1 MIISQ
6 TPLRI
11 SLLGGGTDLK
21 EYYKIRDGFVVST
34 AIDKYVFIIVKERFD
49 DLIYV
54 NYSSKERTD
63 SPLKI
68 KHDLVRE
75 ALLKA
80 GVNKG
85 IEITMLADIPSEGSG
100 LGSSSSLLV
109 GLLNALYMYQGIQVT
124 AERLAKEACNIE
136 INKCKKPI
144 GKQDQYIAA
153 YGGLCSFKFKK
164 TGQVEAKRLNLTE
177 SEGRVL
183 GSNMLLFYTGIT
195 RQSSEILTEQRAKT
209 KNMFTELNLIKSLAE
224 QAVVAINSKK
234 YDKIGTLLRKN
245 WKLIVPSL
253 LGMLMG
259 IGFALVFIV
268 MNDLI
273 SLISTDPS
281 SLFITGGISAMAKKV
296 SSVLI
301 NQSQIIKIVL
311 SLLVFV
317 MANFMAGSSLIG
329 MKYSMI
335 KDTMGNKKTPLI
347 RSFFKGTKYY
357 WKIVEMR
364 VMVLILIVIL
374 SVLLSFPFFIL
385 SRYFGDGPIFVLLSV
400 ILILLVIKLILFFRY
415 PILIRNGLRAIP
427 SLNKAIN
434 IFKKNTKYVFG
445 TWLIT
450 IFFMFSANLLFDFV
464 RISITDYLYYIV
476 ILVVLMVG
484 FYILKE
490 LLMVIVNTFV
500 DVFGY
505 VSYVRLRK
513 K

>member
-68 KHDLVRE
+68 KHDLVKE
-75 ALLKA
+75 ALLKT

-85 IEITMLADIPSEGSG
+85 VEITMLADIPSEGSG

-124 AERLAKEACNIE
+124 AERLAKEACDIE

-209 KNMFTELNLIKSLAE
+209 KNMITELNLIKSLAE

-245 WKLIVPSL
+245 WKYKKKLSK
-253 LGMLMG
+253 
-259 IGFALVFIV
+259 
-268 MNDLI
+268 NI
-273 SLISTDPS
+273 S
-281 SLFITGGISAMAKKV
+281 
-296 SSVLI
+296 
-301 NQSQIIKIVL
+301 
-311 SLLVFV
+311 
-317 MANFMAGSSLIG
+317 
-329 MKYSMI
+329 
-335 KDTMGNKKTPLI
+335 
-347 RSFFKGTKYY
+347 
-357 WKIVEMR
+357 
-364 VMVLILIVIL
+364 
-374 SVLLSFPFFIL
+374 
-385 SRYFGDGPIFVLLSV
+385 
-400 ILILLVIKLILFFRY
+400 
-415 PILIRNGLRAIP
+415 
-427 SLNKAIN
+427 
-434 IFKKNTKYVFG
+434 
-445 TWLIT
+445 
-450 IFFMFSANLLFDFV
+450 
-464 RISITDYLYYIV
+464 
-476 ILVVLMVG
+476 
-484 FYILKE
+484 
-490 LLMVIVNTFV
+490 NTFI
-500 DVFGY
+500 DEMYSKALKAGALGGKISGAGGGGFLLLYCKREDQNNIRKAMKGY
-505 VSYVRLRK
+505 REMPFLLEKDGSKIIFNYRRYSWK
-513 K
+513 